1 MCWDSGWP
9 LLAHSDH
16 QLLLREGSL
25 EKMGPEGPHFLGR
38 GLLGRHSY
46 RLTHSAR
53 PLLIFLIYFFLPC
66 LVKTTYNKYMNK
78 AGLLNSVKNGSE
90 EDIQL
95 QAGGY
100 SFNFF
105 LYARF
110 LFVCSIVD

>member
-1 MCWDSGWP
+1 
-9 LLAHSDH
+9 
-16 QLLLREGSL
+16 
-25 EKMGPEGPHFLGR
+25 
-38 GLLGRHSY
+38 
-46 RLTHSAR
+46 
-53 PLLIFLIYFFLPC
+53 
-66 LVKTTYNKYMNK
+66 MNK